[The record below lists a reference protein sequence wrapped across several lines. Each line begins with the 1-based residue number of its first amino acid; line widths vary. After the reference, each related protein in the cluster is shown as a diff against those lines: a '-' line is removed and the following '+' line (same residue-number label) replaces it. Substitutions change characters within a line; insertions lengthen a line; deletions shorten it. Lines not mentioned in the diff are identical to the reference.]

1 MGKNGKIGIVHIRDT
16 KNPLKLFYLQSMLKW
31 INFKREKM
39 LLLLVGYIFNSK
51 SCYALPHV
59 SRGQRALW
67 LVKAALSQAL
77 SLYFPG
83 VRPSCSPCEH
93 LGQVMAAVAGAWP
106 CQGARVCSPQCWH
119 YQGEGQGSRPDSLK
133 DTAFVS
139 TSLRRWSFGRTV
151 FLNFILSHL

>member
-31 INFKREKM
+31 INFKQWEDAFVACKM
-39 LLLLVGYIFNSK
+39 HLEQQAS
-51 SCYALPHV
+51 
-59 SRGQRALW
+59 
-67 LVKAALSQAL
+67 LS
-77 SLYFPG
+77 P
-83 VRPSCSPCEH
+83 SPCVSWTACLVAREGCLVTGSFVVLPWCPTLEH
-93 LGQVMAAVAGAWP
+93 LGQVMAAVAGTRP

-133 DTAFVS
+133 DTAFIS
-139 TSLRRWSFGRTV
+139 TSLCRWSFGRTV